1 MRYHSVIL
9 LHKNVLPLLQRG
21 RGINQEGFPLKRYIA
36 GLACAATAVLGVPA
50 LASTAHAQAADP
62 VGALKSQFKNGRG
75 VTYVDTVKTQIGG
88 KSTVLGKR
96 NGELQFD
103 TSGISASDHTTQL
116 RFAEG
121 ALTFD
126 TGDSNFSGEESDR
139 EKTKE
144 EERFEKLFAGLAEP
158 ERVVRVD
165 KKAYVWGGA
174 FGQFLP
180 RDKPWL
186 GFPEDTLGLTGS
198 MGQFVN
204 VAEPATLK
212 ALLARAT
219 VKRPAA
225 YAGKITFGELQKV
238 SPWFRVTQ
246 GRKLSGKETKTTVS
260 WKLFLNADRLP
271 VRLATS
277 HATFPGGPT
286 STIDTSYSGWG
297 SEVAIAAPPA
307 DQVATV
313 KELQAGFEADTPIP
327 LLTVK

>member
-9 LHKNVLPLLQRG
+9 LHKNVLPLPQQGGGL
-21 RGINQEGFPLKRYIA
+21 NQEDFPLKRYIA
-36 GLACAATAVLGVPA
+36 GLACAATAALGVPA

-62 VGALKSQFKNGRG
+62 VSALKSQFKSGRG
-75 VTYVDTVKTQIGG
+75 VTYVDTIKTQNAG
-88 KSTVLGKR
+88 KGTVLGKR
-96 NGELQFD
+96 KGELQFD
-103 TSGISASDHTTQL
+103 ASGISASDHTTEL
-116 RFAEG
+116 RFTED
-121 ALTFD
+121 ALAFD
-126 TGDSNFSGEESDR
+126 TGDSDSSGEESSS

-144 EERFEKLFAGLAEP
+144 EKQLEKLFAGLAEP
-158 ERVVRVD
+158 ERVVRVN
-165 KKAYVWGGA
+165 KKAYIWGGA
-174 FGQFLP
+174 YGQFLP

-186 GFPEDTLGLTGS
+186 GSPEDTFGLTGS
-198 MGQFVN
+198 LGQFIN
-204 VAEPATLK
+204 AAEPATLK

-219 VKRPAA
+219 VKRPTA

-246 GRKLSGKETKTTVS
+246 GRKLSGQQAKITVS

-277 HATFPGGPT
+277 LATFKGGPT
-286 STIDTSYSGWG
+286 STVDTSYSGWG

-313 KELQAGFEADTPIP
+313 KELEAGFAADTPIP